1 MKKNEEAKEI
11 NLLFFKRKKMKK
23 KISTLFSKMI
33 DMKLYTLKHS
43 SKKLEK
49 VETKNNNTFMKVNKK
64 ILKVKSENSYTRRK
78 SFFSYKK

>member
-1 MKKNEEAKEI
+1 
-11 NLLFFKRKKMKK
+11 MKK
-23 KISTLFSKMI
+23 KISTLFSKMF